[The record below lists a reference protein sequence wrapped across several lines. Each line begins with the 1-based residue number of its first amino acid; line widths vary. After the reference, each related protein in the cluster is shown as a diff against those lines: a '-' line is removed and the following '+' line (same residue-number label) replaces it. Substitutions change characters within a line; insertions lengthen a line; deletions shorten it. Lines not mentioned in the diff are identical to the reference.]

1 MVHTFF
7 AVIRCQYYLL
17 QKHIPVR
24 TYLFRL
30 TKIIVALLLDIN
42 KLAFRKASLILLNPT
57 RIDFSHSA
65 HLPNQKKKVFKNKP

>member
-30 TKIIVALLLDIN
+30 TKIIVALLLEIN

-57 RIDFSHSA
+57 RIVG
-65 HLPNQKKKVFKNKP
+65 LVILLTYQIKKKKGV